1 MLHSWIRPQ
10 EEIDSQLLVVGSQI
24 ASLTPRPSFAHN
36 LGCRC
41 PNGSCKAILDIYSL
55 IPFQWHKER
64 IKKKR
69 FDPSNRL
76 LSFRKSR
83 RTPSLPL
90 LGVGIAF
97 SHFAQS
103 GVATSWAYAVSKHLI
118 HWLYLEIVLDLDQW
132 YDAMG
137 VWSCSSTINRNGA
150 PFIIYI
156 GLPFPIPVHIIV
168 QISFVIV
175 LWKLHYWEIDNFSL
189 FCVMFKP

>member
-1 MLHSWIRPQ
+1 MSHSLRRRRD
-10 EEIDSQLLVVGSQI
+10 EVDSRLLVIGSQTGN
-24 ASLTPRPSFAHN
+24 LTPSPSFAHN

-118 HWLYLEIVLDLDQW
+118 HWLYLEIVLEPNQW

-137 VWSCSSTINRNGA
+137 VWLGSSTISLNGA

-156 GLPFPIPVHIIV
+156 GLPFLIIVHIIV
-168 QISFVIV
+168 PISFVII
-175 LWKLHYWEIDNFSL
+175 LWRLHCWEIEDFSL